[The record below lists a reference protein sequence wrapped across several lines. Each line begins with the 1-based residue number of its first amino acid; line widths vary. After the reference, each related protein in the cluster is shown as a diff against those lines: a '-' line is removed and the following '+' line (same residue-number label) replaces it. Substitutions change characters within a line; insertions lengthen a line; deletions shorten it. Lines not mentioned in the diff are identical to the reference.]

1 MRQSIFINL
10 MTVFLALFAI
20 TSASAGGSLQVT
32 DVWSRATPPTTEVGA
47 AYFKVENGNSAAD
60 KLIGVASPIA
70 ERVEMH
76 THMMMDGMMMMHQ
89 LAAVEV
95 PANGILEFKPGG
107 NHIMLIG
114 LEHTLLEG
122 ERFPLTLKFM
132 NAGNVELI
140 VTVRGLGG

>member
-1 MRQSIFINL
+1 MRQSIYISL
-10 MTVFLALFAI
+10 ITVFLALFAL
-20 TSASAGGSLQVT
+20 TSASAGDNLQVT
-32 DVWSRATPPTTEVGA
+32 DVWSRATPPMTEVGA
-47 AYFKVENGNSAAD
+47 AYFKVENGNSNAD

-114 LEHTLLEG
+114 LEHSLLEG